1 MLKLYSK
8 AVIPLIILTV
18 ITANLCAQT
27 SISGTVT
34 DGGTKETLAGVNVVV
49 KGKVIGTITNVN
61 GEYNLKV
68 NQEPPFTLVYSFIGF
83 RTQEIEI
90 KDANTTGLNVTLEEE
105 TLLGQEV
112 VVSASR
118 VEESILQSPVS
129 VEKMDILSIKNVA
142 APSFYDAIGNLKG
155 VDMSVQSLTFR
166 SVNVRGFGANGNTR
180 VVQLIDGMDNQAPGL
195 NFSVGNIVGMSELD
209 LESTELIPGAA
220 SALYGPNAINGIL
233 LMNSK
238 SPFQYQGLSAN
249 VKTGIMDEKN
259 RTTPTT
265 PFYDASIRY
274 AKAFNNKFAFKV
286 NLSYLKADDWQ
297 ANDYRDQSLL
307 NGSSLESGNRTN
319 NQAYNGINS
328 YGDET
333 NVNMY
338 SSLFANGTP
347 GNGTGGTSPFLGFI
361 ATNAINT
368 PFGARTLPQLTGLTP
383 QQLFAQ
389 LFPSASTASVSRL
402 GYNENLLA
410 DYGTKSLKT
419 NLSLHYRIND
429 KVEVILQGNYGTGT
443 TVYTGADRYSI
454 KDFSIGQYKLEFKG
468 DNFFVRGY
476 TTQERSGDSYSIG
489 TLASLVNEAWKP
501 SSAWYPQFF
510 QTFGGASYQTYAT
523 ALLTALGGGAPLPTA
538 LTTAQS
544 AVSNNFGAFY
554 DVARNAADQGRLLP
568 GTDAFNSKVAEL
580 KGIPIASG
588 AKFNDKT
595 NLYHFEG
602 MYNFKNQIKF
612 AEVIVGANY
621 RNYALNSG
629 QTIFALDNDGKEFSI
644 DEYGGYLQASK
655 RVLNENLK
663 LTGSI
668 RYDKNMNFDGQF
680 SPRISAVYTAA
691 KTHNFRVSYQTGF
704 RIPTTQDQ
712 YIDLKTP
719 QARLLGGLKLLRDRY
734 GLEGTSYTLQ
744 SVQANPTN
752 PANWQLY
759 QFKDFQPERVRTYEI
774 GYKGLIANKLLID
787 AYYYFNDFINFI
799 GSQVLLKPSTAPGQ
813 FDTFSLPVNVSNSI
827 KSNGWAL
834 GVDYSL
840 PKNFTIGG
848 NVAYNSL
855 TNENELPQ
863 GFLPQYNT
871 PKYRYNVTLGNREL
885 FKNFGFSAVWRYQ
898 DAYVWQSSFAGPAVQ
913 TANRSIIPSFSTLDA
928 QFSYKVPSIK
938 SVFKIGGSNILNQGY
953 VASWGNPTVGA
964 MYYVSI
970 TFDEFL
976 R

>member
-1 MLKLYSK
+1 
-8 AVIPLIILTV
+8 
-18 ITANLCAQT
+18 
-27 SISGTVT
+27 
-34 DGGTKETLAGVNVVV
+34 
-49 KGKVIGTITNVN
+49 
-61 GEYNLKV
+61 
-68 NQEPPFTLVYSFIGF
+68 
-83 RTQEIEI
+83 
-90 KDANTTGLNVTLEEE
+90 
-105 TLLGQEV
+105 
-112 VVSASR
+112 
-118 VEESILQSPVS
+118 
-129 VEKMDILSIKNVA
+129 
-142 APSFYDAIGNLKG
+142 
-155 VDMSVQSLTFR
+155 
-166 SVNVRGFGANGNTR
+166 
-180 VVQLIDGMDNQAPGL
+180 MDNQAPGL
-195 NFSVGNIVGMSELD
+195 NFSVGNIVGISELD

-274 AKAFNNKFAFKV
+274 AKAFNNKFAFKI

-307 NGSSLESGNRTN
+307 NGNSLESGTRSG
-319 NQAYNGINS
+319 NQAFNGINT

-338 SSLFANGTP
+338 GGLFGNGTP
-347 GNGTGGTSPFLGFI
+347 GSGAGGTSPFLAGI
-361 ATNAINT
+361 VAS
-368 PFGARTLPQLTGLTP
+368 GLPALTGQTP
-383 QQLFAQ
+383 QQIFNQ
-389 LFPSASTASVSRL
+389 IIPNASISRL

-419 NLSLHYRIND
+419 NISLHYRITD
-429 KVEVILQGNYGTGT
+429 KIEAILQGNYGTGT

-454 KDFSIGQYKLEFKG
+454 KDFSIGQYKIELKG
-468 DNFFVRGY
+468 DNFFIRGY
-476 TTQERSGDSYSIG
+476 TTQERSGDSYAVG
-489 TLASLVNEAWKP
+489 TLAQLVNEAWKP
-501 SSAWYPQFF
+501 STTWFPQFF
-510 QTFGGASYQTYAT
+510 GTFGTQSLTTYGGALQT
-523 ALLTALGGGAPLPTA
+523 ALLGGQSMSQAIAAATLA
-538 LTTAQS
+538 AQG
-544 AVSNNFGAFY
+544 NFGTYY
-554 DVARNAADQGRLLP
+554 DNARAAADQGRLLP
-568 GTDAFNSKVAEL
+568 GTDAFNAKVAEL

-621 RNYALNSG
+621 RNYELNSG
-629 QTIFALDNDGKEFSI
+629 KTIFAVKDDGNEFSI
-644 DEYGGYLQASK
+644 NEYGGYLQASK
-655 RVLNENLK
+655 KVLNENLK
-663 LTGSI
+663 LTGSV

-680 SPRISAVYTAA
+680 SPRVSAVYTAA

-712 YIDLKTP
+712 YIDLRTP
-719 QARLLGGLKLLRDRY
+719 QARLLGGLKILRDRY

-774 GYKGLIANKLLID
+774 GYKGLIANKLLVD

-799 GSQVLLKPSTAPGQ
+799 GSQVLLKPSTTIPGS

-827 KSNGWAL
+827 KSSGWAL
-834 GVDYSL
+834 GLDYSL
-840 PKNFTIGG
+840 PKNFTLGG

-855 TNENELPQ
+855 ANESELPT

-871 PKYRYNVTLGNREL
+871 PKYRYNVTFGNREL

-898 DAYVWQSSFAGPAVQ
+898 DSYVWQSSFAGPAVQ
-913 TANRSIIPSFSTLDA
+913 TANQSIIPSFSTLDA
-928 QFSYKVPSIK
+928 QFSYKVSSIK
-938 SVFKIGGSNILNQGY
+938 SIFKVGGSNILNQGY
-953 VASWGNPTVGA
+953 IASWGNPTVGA